1 MNQLKPLQLFAV
13 TLLGLITLYVLATAI
28 GWIDGRFAARTV
40 IAVLGDVVNMFRP
53 HKH

>member
-13 TLLGLITLYVLATAI
+13 TLLALVTLYILATAI
-28 GWIDGRFAARTV
+28 GWIDGRLAAKTV

-53 HKH
+53 HKG